1 MHSVFAMVSSYLL
14 CMEKNDQKLNE
25 DIIQRHP
32 VAAIATAL
40 GQAGI
45 AVIRVSGQGSLE
57 QVSKIFSGKK
67 LTDQKSHTIHYGFIK
82 RDGKVV
88 DEVLVSVFKT
98 PHSYTGED
106 SVEISCHGGA
116 LITQEVLEAVLSTGI
131 RHAEPG
137 EFTHRAF
144 INGKLTL
151 EQAEAVADLIH
162 AKSKKAV
169 ETAHQQLE
177 GRLGEHVKV
186 FRQQVIDATAM
197 IELELDFIEED
208 VEFANKEE
216 LHRLLT
222 ELNVEIEKLLD
233 TYETGRL
240 VKNGV
245 KTVLA
250 GLPNAGK
257 STLMNT
263 LMGKERAIVSAT
275 AGTTRDVIDADWSY
289 DGLLFT
295 LTDTAGIRHTLDE
308 IEAEGVKRSHKAISE
323 ADIVVYLRDLSEP
336 YSQDDEAQLD
346 IIRKNW
352 PDVPLLLVGS
362 KADEKIADQVSVDLE
377 ISAKTGNG
385 ILELKK
391 RMKEEVLS
399 DQDLDTTGIL
409 VTSTRHRDALQK
421 AREHISSA
429 LQALD
434 DGMTGD
440 FLSID
445 LRAALQDLGTI
456 TGEITNEDVLDSIF
470 SRFCIGK

>member
-1 MHSVFAMVSSYLL
+1 MTSDHIV
-14 CMEKNDQKLNE
+14 QKE
-25 DIIQRHP
+25 AI
-32 VAAIATAL
+32 AAIATAL

-45 AVIRVSGQGSLE
+45 SVIRISGRNAFSLI
-57 QVSKIFSGKK
+57 SSIFTGKN
-67 LTDQKSHTIHYGFIK
+67 LGDQATHTIHYGHIIK
-82 RDGKVV
+82 NGRIV
-88 DEVLVSVFKT
+88 DEVLISVFKS

-106 SVEISCHGGA
+106 TVEVSCHGGT
-116 LITQEVLEAVLSTGI
+116 LITQEVLETILSTGV

-137 EFTHRAF
+137 EFTYRAF
-144 INGKLTL
+144 LNGKLSL
-151 EQAEAVADLIH
+151 EQAEAVADIIH

-177 GRLGEHVKV
+177 GRLGTHVRA
-186 FRQQVIDATAM
+186 FRQQIIDATAM

-216 LHRLLT
+216 LHRLLS
-222 ELNVEIEKLLD
+222 ELIPEIDALLD
-233 TYETGRL
+233 SYEAGRL

-295 LTDTAGIRHTLDE
+295 LTDTAGIRTTDDE

-323 ADIVVYLRDLSEP
+323 ADIVVYLRDMSIP
-336 YSQDDEAQLD
+336 FDPDDQAQLEL
-346 IIRKNW
+346 IRRQW
-352 PDVPLLLVGS
+352 PDKPVVVAGS
-362 KADEKIADQVSVDLE
+362 KSDTQILDQFPVGIQ
-377 ISAKTGNG
+377 ISAKNGTG
-385 ILELKK
+385 IDDLK
-391 RMKEEVLS
+391 RLMKERVLA
-399 DQDLDTTGIL
+399 DTHIDTSGIM
-409 VTSTRHRDALQK
+409 VTSSRHRDALHK
-421 AREHISSA
+421 SREHISSA
-429 LQALD
+429 LEALD
-434 DGMTGD
+434 QGVTGD

-445 LRAALQDLGTI
+445 LRAALQALGTI
-456 TGEITNEDVLDSIF
+456 TGEITNEDILDSIF

>member
-1 MHSVFAMVSSYLL
+1 MSST
-14 CMEKNDQKLNE
+14 
-25 DIIQRHP
+25 DIIQREAI
-32 VAAIATAL
+32 AAIATAV

-45 AVIRVSGQGSLE
+45 AVIRVSGQHCLQRVSEIFTGKQLTE
-57 QVSKIFSGKK
+57 Q
-67 LTDQKSHTIHYGFIK
+67 TTHTIHYGHIK
-82 RDGKVV
+82 KQDKVI
-88 DEVLVSVFKT
+88 DEVLVSVFKS
-98 PHSYTGED
+98 PNSYTGED
-106 SVEISCHGGA
+106 SVEISCHGGS
-116 LITQEVLEAVLSTGI
+116 LITQEVLETVLSTGI

-151 EQAEAVADLIH
+151 DQAEAVADLIH

-177 GRLGEHVKV
+177 GELGKHVKQ
-186 FRQQVIDATAM
+186 FRQQIIDATAM
-197 IELELDFIEED
+197 VELELDFIEED
-208 VEFANKEE
+208 VEFANKEQ
-216 LHRLLT
+216 LRDLLAD
-222 ELNVEIEKLLD
+222 LKIEIIKLLD

-263 LMGKERAIVSAT
+263 LMGKERAIVSST

-323 ADIVVYLRDLSEP
+323 ADIVVFLRDLSVP
-336 YSQDDEAQLD
+336 YSLDDEQQLE

-352 PDVPLLLVGS
+352 PDKPLLIAGS
-362 KADEKIADQVSVDLE
+362 KADMMITDQVSVDLS

-385 ILELKK
+385 IDSLKQ
-391 RMKEEVLS
+391 RMKEMVLA
-399 DQDLDTTGIL
+399 DKHLDTSGIL

-421 AREHISSA
+421 AGEHINA
-429 LQALD
+429 AIQALD
-434 DGMTGD
+434 DNMTGD

-445 LRAALQDLGTI
+445 LRAALQVLGSI
-456 TGEITNEDVLDSIF
+456 TGEITNEDILDSIF